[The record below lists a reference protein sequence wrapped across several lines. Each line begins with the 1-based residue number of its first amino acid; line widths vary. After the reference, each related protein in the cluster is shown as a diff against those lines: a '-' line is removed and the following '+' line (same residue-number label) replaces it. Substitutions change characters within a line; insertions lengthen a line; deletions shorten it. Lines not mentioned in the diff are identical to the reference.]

1 MLVKSIDVVNNDFVV
16 NQEFNLVELSY
27 NVDCWDVFVSNGEEM
42 VMIRLEEIENKIYFL
57 ELIEICKDRDV
68 FVSDDMGMVINE
80 WSEIVCEI

>member
-1 MLVKSIDVVNNDFVV
+1 M
-16 NQEFNLVELSY
+16 
-27 NVDCWDVFVSNGEEM
+27 SNGEEM